1 MARKRSSPPPEIPA
15 EDSDHVDAASDDDE
29 QPIESDPQNDIDEE
43 SQENQEEEEEDAE
56 SEDEGEGEGEGE
68 DKDEAPVNPNDQ
80 SVEKQ
85 GSSQG
90 SESIGKVSGSG
101 SGPGSGS
108 DSESEKS
115 SPVPVKPI
123 RSKPMKVLTKKPDPK
138 VDPKPDPKPKRKRAS
153 VKRPS
158 ESDKNG
164 KGGSKRARVSNGD
177 EKRSG
182 INRLWSEED
191 EIVILQGM
199 IDYQLANEE
208 DPYSDLEAF
217 YEFVK
222 DSLHVSVSMKQLSD
236 KIRRLKKK
244 YLVNAEKG
252 DDVVFVKPHEDKSFE
267 LSKKIWGG
275 GNGVEN
281 GSKVKSGRKK
291 KDKDVGKAV
300 NNGVNGKDD
309 VVMED
314 EMENGV
320 EVDEDDDEGL
330 DFKAMYPYLS
340 KAWESDVSCSQ
351 PLKEISV
358 GKFRSI
364 GSEKMRAMEKEWKD
378 MYVKEM
384 QLYVKKLELKAKH
397 AKVSLD
403 QMINSEP

>member
-1 MARKRSSPPPEIPA
+1 MARKRSSPPSEIPA
-15 EDSDHVDAASDDDE
+15 EDSDHVDAASDNDE
-29 QPIESDPQNDIDEE
+29 QPIESDPQNDVAEEQNEDEEE
-43 SQENQEEEEEDAE
+43 SQENQEEEDAE
-56 SEDEGEGEGEGE
+56 SEGEGE
-68 DKDEAPVNPNDQ
+68 DDDEVPVNPNEE

-90 SESIGKVSGSG
+90 SESIGKDSGSVSGH
-101 SGPGSGS
+101 GSGS

-138 VDPKPDPKPKRKRAS
+138 VDPKPDPKPKRKRAT
-153 VKRPS
+153 VKRPVG
-158 ESDKNG
+158 SDKNG
-164 KGGSKRARVSNGD
+164 KGGNKRARVSNGD
-177 EKRSG
+177 EKKSG
-182 INRLWSEED
+182 INRIWSEDD
-191 EIVILQGM
+191 EIVLLQGM
-199 IDYQLANEE
+199 IDYQLANDE
-208 DPYSDLEAF
+208 DPYSDFEAF

-222 DSLHVSVSMKQLSD
+222 DSLHVTVSIKQLID

-252 DDVVFVKPHEDKSFE
+252 DDVVFLKPHEDKSFE

-275 GNGVEN
+275 GIGMEN
-281 GSKVKSGRKK
+281 GNKVKGGRKK

-314 EMENGV
+314 EIENGV
-320 EVDEDDDEGL
+320 EADEEEDEGL

-340 KAWESDVSCSQ
+340 KVWELDVSCSQ

-358 GKFRSI
+358 GNFQLM
-364 GSEKMRAMEKEWKD
+364 GSEKLRAMEKECKD
-378 MYVKEM
+378 MYVTEM
-384 QLYVKKLELKAKH
+384 QMYVKKLELKVKH

-403 QMINSEP
+403 QMINSDP

>member
-15 EDSDHVDAASDDDE
+15 DDSDHVEAASDDDE
-29 QPIESDPQNDIDEE
+29 QPIESDPQNDVVEEEGEE
-43 SQENQEEEEEDAE
+43 SQENQEEEEDAE
-56 SEDEGEGEGEGE
+56 SEGEGE
-68 DKDEAPVNPNDQ
+68 DEEEAPVEPNEQ
-80 SVEKQ
+80 SNEKQ

-90 SESIGKVSGSG
+90 SESIGKDSGSG
-101 SGPGSGS
+101 HGSGS

-115 SPVPVKPI
+115 APVPVKPI
-123 RSKPMKVLTKKPDPK
+123 RSKPMKVLNK
-138 VDPKPDPKPKRKRAS
+138 KPDPKPKRKRAS
-153 VKRPS
+153 VKRTV
-158 ESDKNG
+158 ETEKNG

-182 INRLWSEED
+182 INRLWSEDD

-199 IDYQLANEE
+199 IDYQLANDE
-208 DPYSDLEAF
+208 DPFSDLEAF
-217 YEFVK
+217 FEFVK

-244 YLVNAEKG
+244 YMVNAEKG

-281 GSKVKSGRKK
+281 GSKVKGGRKK

-314 EMENGV
+314 EIENGV
-320 EVDEDDDEGL
+320 EVEEDDEGL

-340 KAWESDVSCSQ
+340 RAWESDVNCSQ

-358 GKFRSI
+358 GNFQLM
-364 GSEKMRAMEKEWKD
+364 GSQKMRAMEKEWKD

-384 QLYVKKLELKAKH
+384 QLYVKKLELKAKQ
-397 AKVSLD
+397 ATVSLD
-403 QMINSEP
+403 QMITSDP